1 MPKGKVKADVKE
13 WKSMRRRLTTSLKQT
28 QVGWFGVL
36 YPEENSYLPVAQ
48 VAKWN
53 EEGHRNG
60 GLFEGTRTPPRPFLR
75 TTFIYGMELFLDDH
89 ANEYA
94 KAVAEGRMTWQQVA
108 DKIGHNAKDILQDV
122 IDVKSAPPNS
132 PMTILMK
139 GFNNPLI
146 ESGYMRDTISWQ
158 IKGKR
163 YRQKVTE

>member
-1 MPKGKVKADVKE
+1 MPKGKVKSNDKE
-13 WKSMRRRLTTSLKQT
+13 WKLMKRRLTTKMKQT

-36 YPEENSYLPVAQ
+36 YPEDNGFLPVAQ

-53 EEGHRNG
+53 EEGHANG
-60 GLFEGTRTPPRPFLR
+60 GLFDGTRTPPRPFLR
-75 TTFIYGMELFLDDH
+75 TTFIYGMELFLNDH
-89 ANEYA
+89 AKFFARN
-94 KAVAEGRMTWQQVA
+94 VAEGLQTWEDVA
-108 DKIGHNAKDILQDV
+108 DKIGKNAKDILQDV
-122 IDVKSAPPNS
+122 IDVKNAPPNS

-163 YRQKVTE
+163 KGKTQ